1 MSGKENYD
9 KIKNGLNENVS
20 LIAVVKGQ
28 SNEAIK
34 ELYDSGQR
42 IFAENKVQD
51 LIEKI
56 DYFKDYNMKWHF
68 IGHLQRN
75 KVKYIIDKV
84 DLIHSLDSIKL
95 AEEISSRAKK
105 NGIIMDCLVQ
115 INTGSEEN
123 KYGIDMEECENFLS
137 DLQQFDGI
145 RVTGLMAVTPFSE
158 NPENARPYF
167 KKMRTL
173 FDKVKKQKYVNAE
186 LIHLSMG
193 MSNDYQIAAEE
204 GADMVRIGSLLFY

>member
-1 MSGKENYD
+1 MSVKENYD

>member
-1 MSGKENYD
+1 MSVKENYD
-9 KIKNGLNENVS
+9 KIKTGLNENVS

-56 DYFKDYNMKWHF
+56 DYFKDYDMKWHF

-193 MSNDYQIAAEE
+193 MSNDYQIATEE

>member
-1 MSGKENYD
+1 MSVKENYD
-9 KIKNGLNENVS
+9 RIKSDLKDNVS

-28 SNEAIK
+28 SFESIR
-34 ELYDSGQR
+34 ELYESGQR

-51 LIEKI
+51 LLNKME
-56 DYFKDYNMKWHF
+56 YFKDYDMKWHF

-95 AEEISSRAKK
+95 AEEISARAIKSGK
-105 NGIIMDCLVQ
+105 IMDCLVQ
-115 INTGSEEN
+115 VNTGSEEN
-123 KYGIDMEECENFLS
+123 KFGIDIYECENFLG
-137 DLQQFDGI
+137 DLQKFEGI

-167 KKMRTL
+167 QKMQTL
-173 FDKVKKQKYVNAE
+173 FNKVRKQKYNNAD
-186 LIHLSMG
+186 IKHLSMG
-193 MSNDYQIAAEE
+193 MSNDYQIAVEE